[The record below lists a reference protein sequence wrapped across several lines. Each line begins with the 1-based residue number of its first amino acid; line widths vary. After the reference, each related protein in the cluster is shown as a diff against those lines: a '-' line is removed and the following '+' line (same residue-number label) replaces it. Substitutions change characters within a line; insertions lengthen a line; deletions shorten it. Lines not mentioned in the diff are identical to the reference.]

1 MLSGIT
7 PLYCNLPSS
16 FVRDNEEPLVREGG
30 GQRLRPH
37 QHDVAVVLLAA
48 PGRVDTVSTQ
58 VRESFHKIRKK
69 PILLVACCFHTHES
83 IKNYAT
89 NIVKILSKYR

>member
-1 MLSGIT
+1 MLSDIT

-16 FVRDNEEPLVREGG
+16 FVRDNEEPLLQLVREGG

-48 PGRVDTVSTQ
+48 PGRVLDRVGDT
-58 VRESFHKIRKK
+58 R
-69 PILLVACCFHTHES
+69 
-83 IKNYAT
+83 
-89 NIVKILSKYR
+89 